1 MGKEIITSGYIEV
14 QKHRFHQQKS
24 SISIYDKSFDWI
36 IVSNRVPF
44 DKKKK
49 GFQFFIGYKDGKKV
63 RPLCVIL
70 LKMIAY
76 RRNFQETKC
85 VSFW

>member
-49 GFQFFIGYKDGKKV
+49 KVFNFSLGIKMVKKLG
-63 RPLCVIL
+63 LC
-70 LKMIAY
+70 A
-76 RRNFQETKC
+76 
-85 VSFW
+85 

>member
-49 GFQFFIGYKDGKKV
+49 VFNFSLGIKMVKKLG
-63 RPLCVIL
+63 LC
-70 LKMIAY
+70 A
-76 RRNFQETKC
+76 
-85 VSFW
+85 